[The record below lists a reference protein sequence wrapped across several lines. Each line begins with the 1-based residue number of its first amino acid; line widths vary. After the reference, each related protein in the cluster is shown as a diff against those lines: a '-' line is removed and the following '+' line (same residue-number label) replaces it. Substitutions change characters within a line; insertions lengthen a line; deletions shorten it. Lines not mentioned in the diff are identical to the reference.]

1 MVILDI
7 PDSGAF
13 YVYDGDN
20 VDTEMIR
27 VFIGTIPCLRRSSD
41 TALVCDVCGKTGAE
55 LICAWVLWQR
65 ITTTRSWSARS

>member
-20 VDTEMIR
+20 IDTEMIR
-27 VFIGTIPCLRRSSD
+27 AFIGTIPCLHRSSD
-41 TALVCDVCGKTGAE
+41 VAPVFCMRGKKGAG
-55 LICAWVLWQR
+55 LTCAVMLWQR
-65 ITTTRSWSARS
+65 TMTTRSWSARS